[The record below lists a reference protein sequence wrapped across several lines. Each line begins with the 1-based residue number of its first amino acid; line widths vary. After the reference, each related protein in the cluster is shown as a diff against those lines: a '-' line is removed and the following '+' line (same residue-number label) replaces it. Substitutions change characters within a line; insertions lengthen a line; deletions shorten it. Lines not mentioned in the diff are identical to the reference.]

1 MRVKFD
7 EDVIIES
14 LGGSIVFKVSLL
26 GGELRLIALGGESRW
41 DGAR

>member
-1 MRVKFD
+1 MWVEFD
-7 EDVIIES
+7 EDVVIGS
-14 LGGSIVFKVSLL
+14 LGGSIVSKISLL

>member
-1 MRVKFD
+1 MRVKFG
-7 EDVIIES
+7 EDVIIGS
-14 LGGSIVFKVSLL
+14 LGGSIVSKVSLL